1 MCENKKNIVSLCIM
15 NSNQYK
21 DSLMLLEIY
30 VVAIGLHMSNN
41 EIFIETTIIHSLQGF
56 YIHYG
61 MYVVARRLEIFFVIL
76 FIILWDFLEHQGG

>member
-1 MCENKKNIVSLCIM
+1 M

-30 VVAIGLHMSNN
+30 VLAIGLPILHVNN

-61 MYVVARRLEIFFVIL
+61 MYVVAKRLRTLFLFFFY
-76 FIILWDFLEHQGG
+76 FIGFFYSKLRL